1 MWGFGMGVGKGCT
14 VNKSFERLDLGLEKV
29 GEGRGGEGA
38 GLCGDALGSWR
49 GSLRAFD
56 EGFWLVLWEWLI
68 I

>member
-49 GSLRAFD
+49 GA
-56 EGFWLVLWEWLI
+56 
-68 I
+68 